1 MILNFLTYILWR
13 YRPIHKVYFVILI
26 FFISFK
32 SIAAEKYTIKI
43 QKGDTFYKVFRE
55 LNINNYQAG
64 EYINALKRRL
74 DLRRIPEGQNVNF
87 YFRQDS
93 KELIAVAVPLKKGM
107 TVLAWNK
114 NDKIVSDRLNKT
126 LFTNIINAIINGK
139 EFKPKLGEHNF
150 IVKKG
155 DNFTKL
161 LTNAG
166 ISFQELQNI
175 ILAISTE
182 VDLKKLR
189 PKDKIS
195 LF

>member
-1 MILNFLTYILWR
+1 
-13 YRPIHKVYFVILI
+13 
-26 FFISFK
+26 
-32 SIAAEKYTIKI
+32 
-43 QKGDTFYKVFRE
+43 
-55 LNINNYQAG
+55 
-64 EYINALKRRL
+64 
-74 DLRRIPEGQNVNF
+74 
-87 YFRQDS
+87 
-93 KELIAVAVPLKKGM
+93 M

-139 EFKPKLGEHNF
+139 EFKPQLGEYNF

-166 ISFQELQNI
+166 VSFQELQNI
-175 ILAISTE
+175 IIAISTV

-189 PKDKIS
+189 PKDKIH
-195 LF
+195 LFYKSKNNEIYLDKVKLVMIDKTILVHRDDFGVFRHFSSNKKF